1 MKKLKHSLLVGVLTL
16 FVTSCMEVDNFDE
29 PDAHFTGRIID
40 KTTGENILADQ
51 GAGRVKIWEKSFSL
65 NPGSQTIPVKQDG
78 TFNNTK
84 LFKGTYDV
92 VPEGAWWPA
101 DTIRIGIGKKAVHDF
116 EVTPYLKLIDLK
128 TELVDDS
135 LAISCRLDVPPITAG
150 LPRILDIRPFLSLN
164 QFCGE
169 GNCISYY
176 NDMGSDDE
184 KPYAKNYIAKVR
196 STWEKLEKLEDGKSK
211 IFSFKVDVK
220 PGYTYF
226 VRVGARV
233 DDTFQKCNYTEIVK
247 VEIPQ
252 K

>member
-1 MKKLKHSLLVGVLTL
+1 MKKLKHSLLFGVLTL

-116 EVTPYLKLIDLK
+116 EVTPYLKLI
-128 TELVDDS
+128 
-135 LAISCRLDVPPITAG
+135 
-150 LPRILDIRPFLSLN
+150 LSL
-164 QFCGE
+164 
-169 GNCISYY
+169 IH
-176 NDMGSDDE
+176 
-184 KPYAKNYIAKVR
+184 I
-196 STWEKLEKLEDGKSK
+196 
-211 IFSFKVDVK
+211 
-220 PGYTYF
+220 
-226 VRVGARV
+226 
-233 DDTFQKCNYTEIVK
+233 
-247 VEIPQ
+247 
-252 K
+252 

>member
-1 MKKLKHSLLVGVLTL
+1 MKKIKPILLFGALILSVA
-16 FVTSCMEVDNFDE
+16 SCMEVDNFDE

-51 GAGRVKIWEKSFSL
+51 GAGLVKIWEKSFSL
-65 NPGSQTIPVKQDG
+65 NPGAQTIPVKQDG

-101 DTIRIGIGKKAVHDF
+101 DTIRIGIGKKTTQDF

-128 TELVDDS
+128 AEMADDS
-135 LAISCRLDVPPITAG
+135 LAISCRLDVPPIVEG
-150 LPRILDIRPFLSLN
+150 LPRILDVRPFLSLN

-169 GNCISYY
+169 GNSISYY
-176 NDMGSDDE
+176 ATQGNSDKD
-184 KPYAKNYIAKVR
+184 YASKYLAKVR
-196 STWEKLEKLEDGKSK
+196 TTWEKLEKLEDGKSK
-211 IFSFKVDVK
+211 VFSFKVDVK
-220 PGYTYF
+220 PGYIYF

-233 DDTFQKCNYTEIVK
+233 EDTFKKYNYSEIVR
-247 VEIPQ
+247 VEIPE